1 MKKNYLIKV
10 PLKESPSTILI
21 GKNIL
26 KKFKKKFLMKLK
38 IQKKYLL

>member
-26 KKFKKKFLMKLK
+26 RDNDQYDLTP
-38 IQKKYLL
+38 YNPDR